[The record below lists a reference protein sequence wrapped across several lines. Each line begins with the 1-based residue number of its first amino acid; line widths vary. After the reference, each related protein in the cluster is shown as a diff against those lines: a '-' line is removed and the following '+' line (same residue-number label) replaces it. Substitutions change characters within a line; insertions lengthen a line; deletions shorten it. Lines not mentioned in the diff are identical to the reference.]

1 MSFCPALI
9 SSVEPPVEVS
19 FIVQLLIDVD
29 LEERGR
35 TSVPGR
41 GTEFSKMVYISNLKK
56 KTFELTFG
64 KFGFIRKEPSHRIG
78 IIYFV

>member
-35 TSVPGR
+35 TSVQ

-56 KTFELTFG
+56 KNF
-64 KFGFIRKEPSHRIG
+64 
-78 IIYFV
+78 